1 MLRLSCSKLLR
12 SFYKNTTLN
21 TFVYCSFKS
30 KRQKEK
36 IYHLDNIYIYIYHWN
51 QLTFLKIVHKNYLLL
66 LIKIR
71 SIYGEVCNW
80 NSNSDNVQLRPHPKI
95 NRIATCLSRYL
106 CYTIMCTMHVSNRS
120 MQVITS
126 LDYPSPNRTKVDTEL
141 RHCPFDYLCGKTSN
155 QWDT

>member
-12 SFYKNTTLN
+12 FFYKNTTLN
-21 TFVYCSFKS
+21 TFMYCSFKS

-36 IYHLDNIYIYIYHWN
+36 IYHLDNIYIYIIGINYR
-51 QLTFLKIVHKNYLLL
+51 FSKSSIKIILL